1 MKMNDKEL
9 LGLKI
14 RTIRKNKKI
23 TQEMLSEKIDISPR
37 QMVKIEMGQA
47 YPSLETLKKIASAL
61 NVPIQSLFENDY
73 YESPEILKEKIR
85 QKLESLDEKNIR
97 FLYLVAANLD

>member
-1 MKMNDKEL
+1 MNDKEL

-47 YPSLETLKKIASAL
+47 YPSWETLKKIASAL

>member
-1 MKMNDKEL
+1 MNDKEL

-61 NVPIQSLFENDY
+61 NVSIQSLFENDY

>member
-1 MKMNDKEL
+1 MNDKEL

-14 RTIRKNKKI
+14 RTIRKSKKI

-85 QKLESLDEKNIR
+85 QKLEILNEKNIR

>member
-1 MKMNDKEL
+1 MNDKEL

>member
-1 MKMNDKEL
+1 MNDKEL

-14 RTIRKNKKI
+14 RTIRKSKKI

-47 YPSLETLKKIASAL
+47 YPSLETLKKLASAL
-61 NVPIQSLFENDY
+61 QVPIQSLFENDY
-73 YESPEILKEKIR
+73 YESTEILKEKIR
-85 QKLESLDEKNIR
+85 QKLEILDEKNTR
-97 FLYLVAANLD
+97 FLYLVITNLD

>member
-1 MKMNDKEL
+1 MNDKEL

-85 QKLESLDEKNIR
+85 QKLERKKKKNIR

>member
-1 MKMNDKEL
+1 MNDKEL

-14 RTIRKNKKI
+14 RTIRKSKKI
-23 TQEMLSEKIDISPR
+23 TQETLSEKIDISPR

-47 YPSLETLKKIASAL
+47 YPSLDTLKKIAAAL

-73 YESPEILKEKIR
+73 YDNTENLKKKLHEKINI
-85 QKLESLDEKNIR
+85 LDEKNTR
-97 FLYLVAANLD
+97 FLYIVASNLD

>member
-1 MKMNDKEL
+1 MNDKEL

-61 NVPIQSLFENDY
+61 NVSIQSLFENDY

-85 QKLESLDEKNIR
+85 QKLEILDEKNIR

>member
-1 MKMNDKEL
+1 MNDKEL

-14 RTIRKNKKI
+14 RTIRKSKKI

-47 YPSLETLKKIASAL
+47 YPSLETLKKIAFAL

-85 QKLESLDEKNIR
+85 QKLEILDEKNIR